1 MASQISP
8 GVVIK
13 ERDLTAGTV
22 VNSSAVSAAIVTT
35 FQKGPINEVTTISSQ
50 RELIETFGSPGDS
63 NADDFFVAS
72 EFLNYGGRLAVV
84 RAKTGAV
91 NAGAAAIIENQT
103 DYASRIKGSNPAWK
117 FAAKTAGAHGNALD
131 VVVADRGADQYIKL
145 ASVPAGM
152 VAGSN
157 LTFSNGKTAEVLSW
171 DGTSCAAVILD
182 DPSSLLTTSDT
193 LDTPDTGVASTFLIP
208 DLATGG
214 TGNNYRTANGL
225 ATTGGSGNGLTVN
238 ITVPKGEV
246 EELSAVTAGGSGYA
260 ATGTD
265 VATTGGSGS
274 GLTVDFTASGGV
286 IQTVA
291 INITGNNDYEEGDVI
306 TVTGG
311 GANAT
316 FEIPTGGVKGKIFTI
331 ASANGGAGYQVGDNV
346 TVVQTYG
353 SGTNA
358 SSGTVEVT
366 GVQDTSIAITSAYD
380 WWTNTNTDG
389 SEASTGDGKTRLAAI
404 GPRPGTSAFAVS
416 RNVSYD
422 ELHIAVVDRDG
433 SVSGSKGSIVER
445 LQYLSKLTDG
455 KDGEGNS
462 AYYVDQLELL
472 SEFVYAGSAVT
483 QAHAPSST
491 EAGTAWGSASP
502 SSGSMFMKISGVVK
516 TTLTGGTDDYDYTN
530 GEFETGLDL
539 FADKELT
546 DIDFILMGGGVP
558 GGTEANAKTKAA
570 YCATIAGLRKDVIA
584 FLSPF
589 KENQV
594 SGTVT
599 LSRTQQKNNTIAFF
613 ANLGSSSYTVL
624 DSGFKY
630 FYDRFNDKYR
640 YIPCNGD
647 VAGLCVSTS
656 ATLDDWFSPAG
667 LSRGGVRNA
676 IKLAFNP
683 TAADRDELY
692 QARIN
697 PIVSFPGQG
706 ITLFGDKTALSSPS
720 AFDRINVRRLFINI
734 EKRAEALA
742 KGVLFEQNDE
752 TTRLGFTNA
761 LSSYL
766 TEVQARR
773 GITDYLVVC
782 DETNNTASV
791 IDRNEFVAEVFVKPT
806 RSINY
811 ITLSFVATRSGVS
824 FSEVVG
830 RA

>member
-35 FQKGPINEVTTISSQ
+35 FQKGPINEVITVSSQ
-50 RELIETFGSPGDS
+50 RELLETFGTPGDS

-91 NAGAAAIIENQT
+91 NAGAAAVIENQT
-103 DYASRIKGSNPAWK
+103 DYASRVKGSNPAWK
-117 FAAKTAGAHGNALD
+117 FAAKTAGTHGNALD
-131 VVVADRGADQYIKL
+131 VIVADRGADQYIRL

-152 VAGSN
+152 IAGTN
-157 LTFSNGKTAEVLSW
+157 LTFSGGQTAEVLSW
-171 DGTSCAAVILD
+171 DGTNTAAVILD
-182 DPSSLLTTSDT
+182 DPTTPLTTSDT
-193 LDTPDTGVASTFLIP
+193 LDTPDTGVAAV
-208 DLATGG
+208 LAVTTGG
-214 TGNNYRTANGL
+214 TGYSSASALT
-225 ATTGGSGNGLTVN
+225 TTGGNGSALTVD
-238 ITVPKGEV
+238 ITVSTGTV
-246 EELSAVTAGGSGYA
+246 VALGTISAGGSGYNG
-260 ATGTD
+260 TGTA
-265 VATTGGSGS
+265 VATTSTGAGT
-274 GLTVDFTASGGV
+274 GLTVDFTATAGV
-286 IQTVA
+286 VDSIA
-291 INITGNNDYEEGDVI
+291 ISAAGNDQYAEGDVI
-306 TVTGG
+306 TITGA

-316 FEIPTGGVKGKIFTI
+316 FAIESGGVTGPIT
-331 ASANGGAGYQVGDNV
+331 AAVSNQGGTLYEANDVITVTQAGGAAGTV
-346 TVVQTYG
+346 TVSTVQ
-353 SGTNA
+353 N
-358 SSGTVEVT
+358 
-366 GVQDTSIAITSAYD
+366 TSIAIQDAYD

-389 SEASTGDGKTRLAAI
+389 TEGIPGDGLTRLSAI
-404 GPRPGTSAFAVS
+404 GPRPGTSAFAADRGVK
-416 RNVSYD
+416 YD

-433 SVSGSKGSIVER
+433 SLSGSKGSILER
-445 LQYLSKLTDG
+445 LTYLSKLSDG
-455 KDGEGNS
+455 RTGEGGA
-462 AYYVDQLELL
+462 AYYVDQLELV
-472 SEFVYAGSAVT
+472 SSYVYSGSAVA
-483 QAHAPSST
+483 QAHAPSSSQ
-491 EAGTAWGSASP
+491 AGTAWGAASAS
-502 SSGSMFMKISGVVK
+502 GLWMKISGVVS
-516 TTLTGGTDDYDYTN
+516 TTLTGGSDDFDYTN
-530 GEFETGLDL
+530 GEFESGMDL
-539 FADKELT
+539 FADKET
-546 DIDFILMGGGVP
+546 TNIDFILMGGGVP
-558 GGTEANAKTKAA
+558 SGTEANAKTKAA
-570 YCATIAGLRKDVIA
+570 YCATVAGLRKDCVA
-584 FLSPF
+584 FLSAY

-599 LSRTQQKNNTIAFF
+599 LSRTQQKQNTINFF
-613 ANLGSSSYTVL
+613 STLGSSSYTVL

-667 LSRGGVRNA
+667 MNRGGVRNA

-683 TAADRDELY
+683 TGADRDELY

>member
-35 FQKGPINEVTTISSQ
+35 FQKGPVNEVTTISSQ
-50 RELIETFGSPGDS
+50 RELLETFGTPGDS

-103 DYASRIKGSNPAWK
+103 DYASRIKGSNPTWK
-117 FAAKTAGAHGNALD
+117 FAAKTAGTHGNALD
-131 VVVADRGADQYIKL
+131 VIVADRGADQYVRL

-152 VAGSN
+152 VAGTN
-157 LTFSNGKTAEVLSW
+157 LTFSGGKTAEVLSW
-171 DGTSCAAVILD
+171 DGTNTAAIILD
-182 DPSSLLTTSDT
+182 DPTTLLTTSDT
-193 LDTPDTGVASTFLIP
+193 LDTPDTGVAAL
-208 DLATGG
+208 LAIAGAG
-214 TGNNYRTANGL
+214 TGYRSAQAL
-225 ATTGGSGNGLTVN
+225 PTTGGNGSGLTVD
-238 ITVPKGEV
+238 ITVSTGTV
-246 EELSAVTAGGSGYA
+246 NALGAISAGGSGYA
-260 ATGTD
+260 ATGTG
-265 VATTGGSGS
+265 VATTSTGAGT
-274 GLTVDFTASGGV
+274 GLTVDFTATAGV
-286 IQTVA
+286 VDSVT
-291 INITGNNDYEEGDVI
+291 INAAGDANYAEGDVI
-306 TVTGG
+306 TITGA

-316 FEIPTGGVKGKIFTI
+316 FTIDSGMVTGPITAAVSNVGGTLYE
-331 ASANGGAGYQVGDNV
+331 ANDTVTVTQSGGAAGTL
-346 TVVQTYG
+346 TVST
-353 SGTNA
+353 
-358 SSGTVEVT
+358 
-366 GVQDTSIAITSAYD
+366 VQDTSIAIQDAYD

-389 SEASTGDGKTRLAAI
+389 TEGIPGDGLTRLSAI
-404 GPRPGTSAFAVS
+404 GPRPGTSAFAADRGVK
-416 RNVSYD
+416 YD

-433 SVSGSKGSIVER
+433 SLSGSKGSIVER
-445 LQYLSKLTDG
+445 LTYLSKLSDG
-455 KDGEGNS
+455 KTGEGGA
-462 AYYVDQLELL
+462 AYYVDQLELV
-472 SEFVYAGSAVT
+472 SSYVYAGSAVT
-483 QAHAPSST
+483 QAHAPST
-491 EAGTAWGSASP
+491 TQAGSAWGSASA
-502 SSGSMFMKISGVVK
+502 SGMWMKVSGVVA

-530 GEFETGLDL
+530 GEFESGLDL
-539 FADKELT
+539 FADKET
-546 DIDFILMGGGVP
+546 TSIDFILMGGGVP

-570 YCATIAGLRKDVIA
+570 YCATVAGLRKDCVA
-584 FLSPF
+584 FLSPY

-599 LSRTQQKNNTIAFF
+599 LSRAQQKQNTINFF
-613 ANLGSSSYTVL
+613 SALGSSSYTML

-667 LSRGGVRNA
+667 MNRGGLRNA

-683 TAADRDELY
+683 TGADRDELY

>member
-35 FQKGPINEVTTISSQ
+35 FQKGPINEVTTVSSQ
-50 RELIETFGSPGDS
+50 RELLETFGTPGDS

-91 NAGAAAIIENQT
+91 NAGAASVIENQT

-117 FAAKTAGAHGNALD
+117 FAAKTAGTHGNALD
-131 VVVADRGADQYIKL
+131 VIVADRGADQYIRL

-152 VAGSN
+152 IAGTN
-157 LTFSNGKTAEVLSW
+157 LTFSGGKTAEVLGW
-171 DGTSCAAVILD
+171 DGTNTAAVILD
-182 DPSSLLTTSDT
+182 DPTTLLTTTDT
-193 LDTPDTGVASTFLIP
+193 LDTPDTGVAAL
-208 DLATGG
+208 LAITTGG
-214 TGNNYRTANGL
+214 TGYRSASALT
-225 ATTGGSGNGLTVN
+225 TTGGNGSALTVD
-238 ITVPKGEV
+238 ITVSTGTV
-246 EELSAVTAGGSGYA
+246 VALGSINNGGSGYNG
-260 ATGTD
+260 TGTG
-265 VATTGGSGS
+265 VATTSTGAGT
-274 GLTVDFTASGGV
+274 GLTVDFTATAGV
-286 IQTVA
+286 VDSIA
-291 INITGNNDYEEGDVI
+291 ISAAGDANYAEGDVI
-306 TVTGG
+306 TITGA

-316 FEIPTGGVKGKIFTI
+316 FAIESGGVSGPITG
-331 ASANGGAGYQVGDNV
+331 AVSNQGGTLYEANDVITVTQSGGATGTLTV
-346 TVVQTYG
+346 T
-353 SGTNA
+353 S
-358 SSGTVEVT
+358 
-366 GVQDTSIAITSAYD
+366 VQDTSIAIQKAYD

-389 SEASTGDGKTRLAAI
+389 TEGIPGDGLTRLSAI
-404 GPRPGTSAFAVS
+404 GPRPGTSAFADDRGVK
-416 RNVSYD
+416 YD

-433 SVSGSKGSIVER
+433 SLSGSKGSILER
-445 LQYLSKLTDG
+445 LTYLSKLSDG
-455 KDGEGNS
+455 RTGEGGA
-462 AYYVDQLELL
+462 AYYVDQLELV
-472 SEFVYAGSAVT
+472 SSYVYSGSAVA
-483 QAHAPSST
+483 QAHAPSSSQ
-491 EAGTAWGSASP
+491 AGTAWGAASAS
-502 SSGSMFMKISGVVK
+502 GMWMKISGVVP
-516 TTLTGGTDDYDYTN
+516 TTLTGGSDDFDYTN
-530 GEFETGLDL
+530 GEFESGMDL
-539 FADKELT
+539 FADKET
-546 DIDFILMGGGVP
+546 TSIDFILMGGGVP
-558 GGTEANAKTKAA
+558 SGTESNAKTKAA
-570 YCATIAGLRKDVIA
+570 YCATVAGLRKDCVA
-584 FLSPF
+584 FLSAY

-599 LSRTQQKNNTIAFF
+599 LSRTQQKQNTINFF
-613 ANLGSSSYTVL
+613 SSLGSSSYTVL

-667 LSRGGVRNA
+667 MNRGGVRNA

-683 TAADRDELY
+683 TGADRDELY

>member
-22 VNSSAVSAAIVTT
+22 VNSSAVTAAVVST
-35 FQKGPINEVTTISSQ
+35 FQKGPINEVITISSQ

-72 EFLNYGGRLAVV
+72 EFLNYGGRLSVV

-91 NAGAAAIIENQT
+91 NAGAAAIIENGT
-103 DYASRIKGSNPAWK
+103 DYSSRIKGSNPAWK
-117 FAAKTAGAHGNALD
+117 FAAKTAGTHGNALD
-131 VVVADRGADQYIKL
+131 VVVADRGADQYITFS
-145 ASVPAGM
+145 SVPAGM
-152 VAGSN
+152 VAGTN
-157 LTFSNGKTAEVLSW
+157 LTFSSGKTAEVLSW
-171 DGTSCAAVILD
+171 NSSDYTAAVILD
-182 DPSSLLTTSDT
+182 DPSTLLTTTDT
-193 LDTPDTGVASTFLIP
+193 LDTPDTGVATT
-208 DLATGG
+208 LAVTTGG
-214 TGNNYRTANGL
+214 TGYKSATGL
-225 ATTGGSGNGLTVN
+225 STTGGNGSGLSVN
-238 ITVPKGEV
+238 ITVSTGTV
-246 EELSAVTAGGSGYA
+246 NALGGITAGGSGYA
-260 ATGTD
+260 ATGTGA
-265 VATTGGSGS
+265 ATTSTGSGT
-274 GLTVDFTASGGV
+274 GLTVDFTATGGV
-286 IQTVA
+286 VDSVA
-291 INITGNNDYEEGDVI
+291 INTAGDANYAEGDVI
-306 TVTGG
+306 TISGA

-316 FEIPTGGVKGKIFTI
+316 FTIPSGGVTGPITGVVN
-331 ASANGGAGYQVGDNV
+331 AGGGTLYQANDVVTVTQSGGA
-346 TVVQTYG
+346 T
-353 SGTNA
+353 GTLTIGA
-358 SSGTVEVT
+358 
-366 GVQDTSIAITSAYD
+366 VQDTSIAITEAYD
-380 WWTNTNTDG
+380 WWTNTNIDG
-389 SEASTGDGKTRLAAI
+389 AESSAGSGETRLSAI
-404 GPRPGTSAFAVS
+404 GPRPGTSAYAADKGVY
-416 RNVSYD
+416 YD
-422 ELHIAVVDRDG
+422 EVHIAVVDRDG

-445 LQYLSKLTDG
+445 MTFLSKLTDG
-455 KDGEGNS
+455 KNGEGGS

-472 SEFVYAGSAVT
+472 SDFIYAGSAVT
-483 QAHAPSST
+483 QAHAPST
-491 EAGTAWGSASP
+491 TQAGTAWGSASP
-502 SSGSMFMKISGVVK
+502 TSGTMWMKLSGVVK
-516 TTLTGGTDDYDYTN
+516 TTLTGGTDDYEYTN
-530 GEFETGLDL
+530 GEFESGLDL
-539 FADKELT
+539 FSDKEST
-546 DIDFILMGGGVP
+546 DIDFILMGGGIP

-570 YCATIAGLRKDVIA
+570 YCATIAGLRKDAIA
-584 FLSPF
+584 FLSAY

-599 LSRTQQKNNTIAFF
+599 LSRAQQKTNTIAFF
-613 ANLGSSSYTVL
+613 SAISSSSYTVL

-734 EKRAEALA
+734 EKRAESLA

-782 DETNNTASV
+782 DESNNTASV

-811 ITLSFVATRSGVS
+811 ITLSFVATRSGVA

-830 RA
+830 QA

>member
-50 RELIETFGSPGDS
+50 RELLETFGTPGDS

-117 FAAKTAGAHGNALD
+117 FAAKTAGTHGNALD
-131 VVVADRGADQYIKL
+131 VIVADRGADQYVRL

-152 VAGSN
+152 VAGTN
-157 LTFSNGKTAEVLSW
+157 LTFSGGKTAEVLSW
-171 DGTSCAAVILD
+171 DGTNTAAIILD
-182 DPSSLLTTSDT
+182 DPTTLLTTSDT
-193 LDTPDTGVASTFLIP
+193 LDTPDTGVAAV
-208 DLATGG
+208 LAIAGAG
-214 TGNNYRTANGL
+214 TGYRSAQAL
-225 ATTGGSGNGLTVN
+225 PTTGGNGSGLTVD
-238 ITVPKGEV
+238 ITVSTGTV
-246 EELSAVTAGGSGYA
+246 NALGAISAGGSGYS
-260 ATGTD
+260 ATGTA
-265 VATTGGSGS
+265 VATTSTGAGT
-274 GLTVDFTASGGV
+274 GLTVDFTAVAGV
-286 IQTVA
+286 VDSVT
-291 INITGNNDYEEGDVI
+291 INAAGDAAYAEGDVI
-306 TVTGG
+306 TITGA

-316 FEIPTGGVKGKIFTI
+316 FTIDSGMVTGPITAAVSNVGGTLYEANDGVTVTQ
-331 ASANGGAGYQVGDNV
+331 SGGAVGNLIV
-346 TVVQTYG
+346 ST
-353 SGTNA
+353 
-358 SSGTVEVT
+358 
-366 GVQDTSIAITSAYD
+366 VQDTSIVIQDAYD

-389 SEASTGDGKTRLAAI
+389 TEGIPGDGLTRLSAI
-404 GPRPGTSAFAVS
+404 GPRPGTSAFAADRGVK
-416 RNVSYD
+416 YD

-433 SVSGSKGSIVER
+433 SLSGSKGSIVER
-445 LQYLSKLTDG
+445 LTYLSKLSDG
-455 KDGEGNS
+455 KTGEGGA
-462 AYYVDQLELL
+462 AYYVDQLELI
-472 SEFVYAGSAVT
+472 SEYVYAGSAVT
-483 QAHAPSST
+483 QAHAPST
-491 EAGTAWGSASP
+491 TQAGTAWGTASAS
-502 SSGSMFMKISGVVK
+502 GLWMKVSGVVA
-516 TTLTGGTDDYDYTN
+516 TTLTGGSDDYDYTN
-530 GEFETGLDL
+530 GEFESGLDL
-539 FADKELT
+539 FADKET
-546 DIDFILMGGGVP
+546 TSIDFILMGGGVP

-570 YCATIAGLRKDVIA
+570 YCATVAGLRKDCVA
-584 FLSPF
+584 FLSAF

-599 LSRTQQKNNTIAFF
+599 LSRTQQKQNTINFF
-613 ANLGSSSYTVL
+613 STLGSSSYTML

-667 LSRGGVRNA
+667 MNRGGLRNA

-683 TAADRDELY
+683 TGADRDELY

>member
-35 FQKGPINEVTTISSQ
+35 FQKGPVNEVTTISSQ
-50 RELIETFGSPGDS
+50 RELLETFGTPGDS

-117 FAAKTAGAHGNALD
+117 FAAKTAGTHGNALD
-131 VVVADRGADQYIKL
+131 VIVADRGADQYVRL

-152 VAGSN
+152 VAGTN
-157 LTFSNGKTAEVLSW
+157 LTFSGGKTAEVLSW
-171 DGTSCAAVILD
+171 DGTNTAAIILD
-182 DPSSLLTTSDT
+182 DPTTPLTTSDT
-193 LDTPDTGVASTFLIP
+193 LDTPDTGVAAL
-208 DLATGG
+208 LAIAGAG
-214 TGNNYRTANGL
+214 TGYRSAQAL
-225 ATTGGSGNGLTVN
+225 PTTGGNGSGLTVD
-238 ITVPKGEV
+238 ITVSTGTV
-246 EELSAVTAGGSGYA
+246 NALGAITAGGSGYA
-260 ATGTD
+260 ATGTA
-265 VATTGGSGS
+265 VATTSTGSGT
-274 GLTVDFTASGGV
+274 GLTVDFTATAGIVDSV
-286 IQTVA
+286 T
-291 INITGNNDYEEGDVI
+291 INAAGDANYAEGDVI
-306 TVTGG
+306 TITGA

-316 FEIPTGGVKGKIFTI
+316 FTIDSGMVTGPITAAVSNVGGTLYE
-331 ASANGGAGYQVGDNV
+331 ANDTVTVTQSGGAAGTL
-346 TVVQTYG
+346 TVST
-353 SGTNA
+353 
-358 SSGTVEVT
+358 
-366 GVQDTSIAITSAYD
+366 VQDTSIAIQDAYD

-389 SEASTGDGKTRLAAI
+389 TEGIPGDGLTRLSAI
-404 GPRPGTSAFAVS
+404 GPRPGTSAFAEDRGVK
-416 RNVSYD
+416 YD

-433 SVSGSKGSIVER
+433 SLSGSKGSIVER
-445 LQYLSKLTDG
+445 LTYLSKLSDG
-455 KDGEGNS
+455 KTGEGGA
-462 AYYVDQLELL
+462 AYYVDQLELI
-472 SEFVYAGSAVT
+472 SEYVYAGSAVT
-483 QAHAPSST
+483 QAHAPST
-491 EAGTAWGSASP
+491 TQAGSAWGSASA
-502 SSGSMFMKISGVVK
+502 SGMWMKISGVVA
-516 TTLTGGTDDYDYTN
+516 TTLTGGTDDYNYTN
-530 GEFETGLDL
+530 GEFESGLDL
-539 FADKELT
+539 FADKET
-546 DIDFILMGGGVP
+546 TSIDFILMGGGVP

-570 YCATIAGLRKDVIA
+570 YCATVAGLRKDCVA
-584 FLSPF
+584 FLSPY

-599 LSRTQQKNNTIAFF
+599 LSRAQQKTNTINFF
-613 ANLGSSSYTVL
+613 SSLGSSSYTML

-667 LSRGGVRNA
+667 MNRGGLRNA

-683 TAADRDELY
+683 TGADRDELY

>member
-22 VNSSAVSAAIVTT
+22 VNSSAVSAAIVST
-35 FQKGPINEVTTISSQ
+35 FQKGPINEVITISSQ
-50 RELIETFGSPGDS
+50 RELLETFGTPGDS

-91 NAGAAAIIENQT
+91 NSGAAAIIENQT
-103 DYASRIKGSNPAWK
+103 DYSSRIKGSNPAWK
-117 FAAKTAGAHGNALD
+117 FAAKTAGTHGNALD
-131 VVVADRGADQYIKL
+131 VVVADRGADQYITL
-145 ASVPAGM
+145 SSIPAGM
-152 VAGSN
+152 VAGTN
-157 LTFSNGKTAEVLSW
+157 LTFSGGKTAEVLGWNASSY
-171 DGTSCAAVILD
+171 TAAVILD
-182 DPSSLLTTSDT
+182 DPANVLTTADT
-193 LDTPDTGVASTFLIP
+193 LDTPDTGVAAT
-208 DLATGG
+208 LAIATAG
-214 TGNNYRTANGL
+214 TGYSSGSGL
-225 ATTGGSGNGLTVN
+225 ATTGGNGSGLTVN
-238 ITVPKGEV
+238 ITVSTGTV
-246 EELSAVTAGGSGYA
+246 GTLGSITAGGSGYG
-260 ATGTD
+260 ATGTA
-265 VATTGGSGS
+265 VATTSSGSGA
-274 GLTVDFTASGGV
+274 GLTVDFTATGGV
-286 IQTVA
+286 VDSVA
-291 INITGNNDYEEGDVI
+291 INVAGDANYAEGDVI
-306 TVTGG
+306 TITGA

-316 FEIPTGGVKGKIFTI
+316 FTIPTGGVSGPITGVT
-331 ASANGGAGYQVGDNV
+331 SAVGGTLYQANDTVTVTQSGGA
-346 TVVQTYG
+346 
-353 SGTNA
+353 SGTL
-358 SSGTVEVT
+358 TVST
-366 GVQDTSIAITSAYD
+366 VQDTTINITEAYD
-380 WWTNTNTDG
+380 WWTNTNIDG
-389 SEASTGDGKTRLAAI
+389 QESAAGSGETRLSAI
-404 GPRPGTSAFAVS
+404 GPRPGTSAFAADKGVY
-416 RNVSYD
+416 YD
-422 ELHIAVVDRDG
+422 EVHIAVVDRDG

-445 LQYLSKLTDG
+445 MTYLSKLTDG
-455 KDGEGNS
+455 KNGEGGS

-472 SEFVYAGSAVT
+472 SDFIYAGSAVT
-483 QAHAPSST
+483 QAHAPST
-491 EAGTAWGSASP
+491 TQAGTAWGSASP
-502 SSGSMFMKISGVVK
+502 SSGTMWMKLSGVVK

-530 GEFETGLDL
+530 GEFESGLDL
-539 FADKELT
+539 FNDKEST
-546 DIDFILMGGGVP
+546 NIDFILMGGGIP
-558 GGTEANAKTKAA
+558 SGTEANAKTKAA
-570 YCATIAGLRKDVIA
+570 YCATVAGLRKDAIA

-599 LSRTQQKNNTIAFF
+599 LSRTQQKSNTIGFF
-613 ANLGSSSYTVL
+613 SAIASSSYTVL

-667 LSRGGVRNA
+667 LARGGVRNA

-734 EKRAEALA
+734 EERAESLA

-782 DETNNTASV
+782 DESNNTSSV

-830 RA
+830 QA